1 MAWSSRYRTTES
13 FLMRFDFD
21 LILDPE
27 MLLAGSI
34 SLDELDDAWFTKDS
48 SF

>member
-1 MAWSSRYRTTES
+1 
-13 FLMRFDFD
+13 MRFDFD

-34 SLDELDDAWFTKDS
+34 SLDELDDA
-48 SF
+48 